1 MIDYSIT
8 IMGTKPGTKK
18 NQITETKAYGT
29 AQCREVLDL
38 EKFARHIASHGC
50 AYDEG
55 DIQAI
60 IKKVVN
66 CLREQMLLGNKVVL
80 ADLGGFYPE
89 LATEGAV
96 TVEDFTTD
104 NIKAV
109 NVRWAPGDSFKD
121 LRQEATF
128 NRVPSREMQAQQQ
141 KVITNQET
149 IQGME

>member
-1 MIDYSIT
+1 
-8 IMGTKPGTKK
+8 
-18 NQITETKAYGT
+18 
-29 AQCREVLDL
+29 
-38 EKFARHIASHGC
+38 
-50 AYDEG
+50 
-55 DIQAI
+55 
-60 IKKVVN
+60 
-66 CLREQMLLGNKVVL
+66 VL